1 MLNNKKNLKAGVIL
15 ESETMKTNCSCNDD
29 DEDDLNNETNMKQ
42 IDENEEFD
50 VKMDDFIQPENIKQQ
65 LNKDC
70 LEYIQKNSNL
80 IANSLSF
87 LFDVSKRQEFFL
99 LLSDIT
105 SSEYDDQ
112 DSNSDATSSSLT
124 LNNSLNRFIQ
134 LYVPLDY
141 MKHLS
146 MQTKLNLITQ
156 FLLTNKTEESKIE
169 LIIDLANYYA
179 QSQEWDLVLNL
190 LNNSTQDNEELNE
203 LTHRFGGLN
212 QSDNSDRSNLTVSED
227 GRFSQKDL
235 YNLYDHACICRA
247 YQEAKKNEKSF
258 FNLFKMKNLQ
268 TKIL

>member
-1 MLNNKKNLKAGVIL
+1 
-15 ESETMKTNCSCNDD
+15 
-29 DEDDLNNETNMKQ
+29 
-42 IDENEEFD
+42 
-50 VKMDDFIQPENIKQQ
+50 MDDFIEPDSIKQQ

-87 LFDVSKRQEFFL
+87 LFDASKRQEFFH
-99 LLSDIT
+99 LLSDST
-105 SSEYDDQ
+105 SSLSEYDDQ
-112 DSNSDATSSSLT
+112 DSNGDPFAVASTVS

-146 MQTKLNLITQ
+146 VQTKLNLITQ

-179 QSQEWDLVLNL
+179 QNQEWDLVLNL

-203 LTHRFGGLN
+203 LNHRFAGLN
-212 QSDNSDRSNLTVSED
+212 QSENVNSITPAMSED
-227 GRFSQKDL
+227 GKFSQKDL
-235 YNLYDHACICRA
+235 YNLFDHACICRA
-247 YQEAKKNEKSF
+247 YQEAKKK
-258 FNLFKMKNLQ
+258 
-268 TKIL
+268 